1 MNIFILIF
9 GKLISSI
16 SKVLNLGNGSTWPGH
31 IALRVNKNFI
41 KQTIGPKTKVI
52 LVAGT
57 NGKTTTSALVSH
69 ILKQNGFS
77 IVQNKSGAN
86 LLNGAASAI
95 IQGIKPFSLKIDQDY
110 LILEID
116 ENNLPLVIN
125 QTNASYVIALD
136 LFRDQLD
143 RYGEIDSIIKK
154 WRDAF
159 EKLNKN
165 TTLILNADDPQVS
178 YLGKNLKSKVMYFG
192 LNENDQEIIEHGA
205 DSIFC
210 PKCQH
215 LLDYKSIT
223 FSHLGDW
230 FCSNCDEK
238 RPSLNISKFEIYPIP
253 GTYNK
258 YNTLAAILLATDQ
271 KLSEKLIAEA
281 LKSFKPAFGRQEEFE
296 VGGKKVKIFLSKNPT
311 SFNESLST
319 ISDLKAK
326 NLLVILNDRIPDG
339 LDISWIWDTN
349 TSLLENI
356 PNIIISGDRA
366 YDMGLRLQYSQDVQW
381 SIVNSQS
388 FKIEENLKTAIKTGL
403 EKTPD
408 RQTLY
413 ILPTYSAMLETRK
426 ILTGK
431 KIL

>member
-1 MNIFILIF
+1 MNTFIILL
-9 GKLISSI
+9 GKCLSSF
-16 SKVLNLGNGSTWPGH
+16 STLFNLGNGSTWPGH

-57 NGKTTTSALVSH
+57 NGKTTTSALISH
-69 ILKQNGFS
+69 ILEQNGFL

-95 IQGIKPFSLKIDQDY
+95 IQGIRPFSSKINQDY
-110 LILEID
+110 LILEVD

-125 QTNASYVIALD
+125 QTNPSYIIALD

-143 RYGEIDSIIKK
+143 RYGEVYSIIKK
-154 WRDAF
+154 WKNAF
-159 EKLNKN
+159 EKLSNN

-178 YLGKNLKSKVMYFG
+178 YLGKNLKSKVLYFG
-192 LNENDQEIIEHGA
+192 LNENDQGRIEHGA
-205 DSIFC
+205 DSIYC

-215 LLDYKSIT
+215 ILDYKSIT
-223 FSHLGDW
+223 FSHLGNW
-230 FCSNCDEK
+230 FCSNCGEK
-238 RPSLNISKFEIYPIP
+238 RPDLNVSKFELYPIP

-271 KLSEKLIAEA
+271 RLSEKLITEV

-296 VGGKKVKIFLSKNPT
+296 VEGKKVKIFLSKNPT

-326 NLLVILNDRIPDG
+326 NILIALNDRIPDG
-339 LDISWIWDTN
+339 LDVSWIWDTN
-349 TSLLENI
+349 TSLLKNI
-356 PNIIISGDRA
+356 PNITVSGDRT
-366 YDMGLRLQYSQDVQW
+366 YDMALRIKYS
-381 SIVNSQS
+381 
-388 FKIEENLKTAIKTGL
+388 ELKNFRIFEDLSDAIKKSL
-403 EKTPD
+403 E
-408 RQTLY
+408 QTRFGETLF

-426 ILTGK
+426 ILGGR

>member
-1 MNIFILIF
+1 MNPFIVFF
-9 GKLISSI
+9 GKTFSI
-16 SKVLNLGNGSTWPGH
+16 FSRLLNLGHGSTWPGH
-31 IALRVNKNFI
+31 IALKINKNFI
-41 KQTIGPKTKVI
+41 KQTIGSKTKVV

-57 NGKTTTSALVSH
+57 NGKTTTSALACH

-77 IVQNKSGAN
+77 VVQNKSGAN

-95 IQGIKPFSLKIDQDY
+95 IQGIKPFSSKTDQDY
-110 LILEID
+110 LILEVD

-143 RYGEIDSIIKK
+143 RYGEVGSIIKK

-159 EKLNKN
+159 EKLSKN

-223 FSHLGDW
+223 FSHLGNW
-230 FCSNCDEK
+230 LCSNCGEK
-238 RPSLNISKFEIYPIP
+238 RPNLNISKFEIYPIP

-271 KLSEKLIAEA
+271 ELSEKQIAEA

-296 VGGKKVKIFLSKNPT
+296 VDGKKVKIFLSKNPT

-326 NLLVILNDRIPDG
+326 NILIVLNDRIPDG
-339 LDISWIWDTN
+339 RDVSWIWDIN
-349 TSLLENI
+349 TSLLGNI
-356 PNIIISGDRA
+356 PNITVSGDRV
-366 YDMGLRLQYSQDVQW
+366 YDMALRIKHSGLKNFHIFEDLSDAVK
-381 SIVNSQS
+381 QS
-388 FKIEENLKTAIKTGL
+388 L
-403 EKTPD
+403 EKTKLGE
-408 RQTLY
+408 TLF

>member
-1 MNIFILIF
+1 MINISIILIT
-9 GKLISSI
+9 KSI
-16 SKVLNLGNGSTWPGH
+16 SKFSKIFNLGNGSTWPGH
-31 IALRVNKNFI
+31 IALKLNKNFI
-41 KQTIGPKTKVI
+41 KQTIGPKTKVV

-57 NGKTTTSALVSH
+57 NGKTTTSALASH
-69 ILKQNGFS
+69 ILKQSGFS

-95 IQGIKPFSLKIDQDY
+95 IQGIKPFSLKTDQDY
-110 LILEID
+110 LILEVD
-116 ENNLPLVIN
+116 ENNLPLVIK
-125 QTNASYVIALD
+125 QTNPSYVIALD

-154 WRDAF
+154 WKDAF
-159 EKLNKN
+159 EKLSGN

-178 YLGKNLKSKVMYFG
+178 YLGKNLKSRVLYFG

-223 FSHLGDW
+223 FSHLGNW
-230 FCSNCDEK
+230 SCSNCKEK
-238 RPSLNISKFEIYPIP
+238 RPDLDISTFEIYPIP

-258 YNTLAAILLATDQ
+258 YNTLASILLAKDL
-271 KLSEKLIAEA
+271 KLPVKQITKELST
-281 LKSFKPAFGRQEEFE
+281 FKPAFGRQEEFN
-296 VGGKKVKIFLSKNPT
+296 VNGKKIKIFLSKNPT

-326 NLLVILNDRIPDG
+326 NLLIVLNDRIPDG

-349 TSLLENI
+349 TSLLKNI
-356 PNIIISGDRA
+356 PNITVSGDRV
-366 YDMGLRLQYSQDVQW
+366 YDMALRIKYSGLNDFNIFE
-381 SIVNSQS
+381 SISNAINQS
-388 FKIEENLKTAIKTGL
+388 L
-403 EKTPD
+403 EKTKSTE
-408 RQTLY
+408 TLF
-413 ILPTYSAMLETRK
+413 ILPTYSAMLEVRK
-426 ILTGK
+426 ILGGR

>member
-1 MNIFILIF
+1 M
-9 GKLISSI
+9 GKFLSKFSSAF
-16 SKVLNLGNGSTWPGH
+16 NLGHGSTWPGH
-31 IALRVNKNFI
+31 IALNINKNFI
-41 KQTIGPKTKVI
+41 KQTIGPKTKVV

-57 NGKTTTSALVSH
+57 NGKTTTSALISH

-77 IVQNKSGAN
+77 VVRNKSGAN

-95 IQGIKPFSLKIDQDY
+95 IQGIKPFSAKTDQNY
-110 LILEID
+110 LILEAD
-116 ENNLPLVIN
+116 ENNLPLVIS

-143 RYGEIDSIIKK
+143 RYGEIDAIIKK
-154 WRDAF
+154 WKNSF
-159 EKLNKN
+159 EKLDKN
-165 TTLILNADDPQVS
+165 TTLILNADDPQIS
-178 YLGKNLKSKVMYFG
+178 YLGKNLKTKILYFG

-210 PKCQH
+210 PNCQH

-223 FSHLGDW
+223 FSHLGNW
-230 FCSNCDEK
+230 FCTNCSEK
-238 RPSLNISKFEIYPIP
+238 RPSLNISNFEAYPIP

-258 YNTLAAILLATDQ
+258 YNTLAAILFATDQ
-271 KLSEKLIAEA
+271 KLSDKLITNA

-296 VGGKKVKIFLSKNPT
+296 IDLRKVKIFLSKNPT
-311 SFNESLST
+311 SFNESIST

-326 NLLVILNDRIPDG
+326 NILIVLNDRIPDG
-339 LDISWIWDTN
+339 LDVSWIWDTN

-356 PNIIISGDRA
+356 PNTTISGDRA
-366 YDMGLRLQYSQDVQW
+366 FDMALRIGYGGLKNYQVLESLSD
-381 SIVNSQS
+381 
-388 FKIEENLKTAIKTGL
+388 AIKQSL
-403 EKTPD
+403 DKTKPGE
-408 RQTLY
+408 TLF

>member
-1 MNIFILIF
+1 MINVLIILI
-9 GKLISSI
+9 GKVLSFL
-16 SKVLNLGNGSTWPGH
+16 SKNLNLGHGSTWPGH
-31 IALRVNKNFI
+31 IALKINKNFI
-41 KQTIGPKTKVI
+41 KQTIGSKTKVV

-57 NGKTTTSALVSH
+57 NGKTTTSALTCH

-77 IVQNKSGAN
+77 VVQNKSGAN

-95 IQGIKPFSLKIDQDY
+95 IQGIRPFSSKTDQDY
-110 LILEID
+110 LILEVD

-125 QTNASYVIALD
+125 QTNPSYIIALD

-143 RYGEIDSIIKK
+143 RYGEVYSIINK
-154 WRDAF
+154 WKNAF
-159 EKLNKN
+159 EKLSNN
-165 TTLILNADDPQVS
+165 STLILNADDPQVS
-178 YLGKNLKSKVMYFG
+178 YLGKNLKSKVIYFG

-223 FSHLGDW
+223 FSHLGNW
-230 FCSNCDEK
+230 FCSNCNEK

-258 YNTLAAILLATDQ
+258 YNTLAAILLTTDQ
-271 KLSEKLIAEA
+271 GLSGKQITEA
-281 LKSFKPAFGRQEEFE
+281 FKSFKPAFGRQEEFE
-296 VGGKKVKIFLSKNPT
+296 VNGKKTKIFLSKNPT

-319 ISDLKAK
+319 ISDLNAK
-326 NLLVILNDRIPDG
+326 NLLIVLNDRVPDG

-349 TSLLENI
+349 TSLLGNI
-356 PNIIISGDRA
+356 SNITVSGDRA
-366 YDMGLRLQYSQDVQW
+366 YDMALRIKYSGLKNFHIFEDLSD
-381 SIVNSQS
+381 
-388 FKIEENLKTAIKTGL
+388 AIKQSL
-403 EKTPD
+403 EKTKFGE
-408 RQTLY
+408 TLF

>member
-1 MNIFILIF
+1 MNILILTF

-16 SKVLNLGNGSTWPGH
+16 SKFLNLGNGSTWPGH
-31 IALRVNKNFI
+31 MALKLNKNFV
-41 KQTIGPKTKVI
+41 KETIGSKTKVI

-57 NGKTTTSALVSH
+57 NGKTTTSAFISH
-69 ILKQNGFS
+69 IFKRNGFS
-77 IVQNKSGAN
+77 VVQNESGAN

-95 IQGIKPFSLKIDQDY
+95 IQGIKPFSSKIDQDY
-110 LILEID
+110 LILEVD

-159 EKLNKN
+159 EKLNTN
-165 TTLILNADDPQVS
+165 ATLILNADDPQVS
-178 YLGKNLKSKVMYFG
+178 YLGKNLKSRVKYFG

-210 PKCQH
+210 PKCKH
-215 LLDYKSIT
+215 LLNYKSIT
-223 FSHLGDW
+223 FSHLGNW
-230 FCSNCDEK
+230 FCSNCNEK
-238 RPSLNISKFEIYPIP
+238 RPNPSVSEFEIYPIP

-258 YNTLAAILLATDQ
+258 YNVLAAVLLAIDE
-271 KLSEKLIAEA
+271 KLSDKQIAEA
-281 LKSFKPAFGRQEEFE
+281 LKSFKPAFGRQEEFLIYN
-296 VGGKKVKIFLSKNPT
+296 KKIKIFLSKNPT

-326 NLLVILNDRIPDG
+326 NLLIVLNDRIPDG
-339 LDISWIWDTN
+339 LDVSWIWDTN
-349 TSLLENI
+349 TSLLKGISNI
-356 PNIIISGDRA
+356 TVSGDRA
-366 YDMGLRLQYSQDVQW
+366 YDMGLRIKYSELNNFQIYE
-381 SIVNSQS
+381 SLSR
-388 FKIEENLKTAIKTGL
+388 AIKQSL
-403 EKTPD
+403 EKTLQD
-408 RQTLY
+408 ETLF

-426 ILTGK
+426 ILTGR

>member
-1 MNIFILIF
+1 MNILILIF

-16 SKVLNLGNGSTWPGH
+16 SKLLNLGNGSTWPGH
-31 IALRVNKNFI
+31 IALKINKNFI
-41 KQTIGPKTKVI
+41 KQTIGSKTKII

-69 ILKQNGFS
+69 ILIQSGFS
-77 IVQNKSGAN
+77 VAQNKSGAN

-95 IQGIKPFSLKIDQDY
+95 IQGTKLFSAKINNDY
-110 LILEID
+110 LILEVD
-116 ENNLPLVIN
+116 ENNLPLIIN
-125 QTNASYVIALD
+125 QANATYVIALD

-154 WRDAF
+154 WKNAF
-159 EKLNKN
+159 EKLSKN

-178 YLGKNLKSKVMYFG
+178 YLGKNLRSKVLYFG
-192 LNENDQEIIEHGA
+192 LNENDQGRIEHGA

-223 FSHLGDW
+223 FSHLGNW
-230 FCSNCDEK
+230 FCSNCGEK
-238 RPSLNISKFEIYPIP
+238 RPDLNVSRFDVYPIP

-258 YNTLAAILLATDQ
+258 YNILAAILLATDQ
-271 KLSEKLIAEA
+271 RLSEKLIAQA

-296 VGGKKVKIFLSKNPT
+296 VDGKKVKIFLSKNPT

-326 NLLVILNDRIPDG
+326 NILIALNDRIPDG
-339 LDISWIWDTN
+339 LDVSWIWDTN
-349 TSLLENI
+349 TSLLKNI
-356 PNIIISGDRA
+356 PNITVSGDRA
-366 YDMGLRLQYSQDVQW
+366 YDMALRIKYS
-381 SIVNSQS
+381 
-388 FKIEENLKTAIKTGL
+388 ELENFRIFEDLSDAIKKSL
-403 EKTPD
+403 E
-408 RQTLY
+408 QTRFGETLF

-426 ILTGK
+426 ILGGR

>member
-9 GKLISSI
+9 GKLISSV
-16 SKVLNLGNGSTWPGH
+16 SKILNLGNGSTWPGH
-31 IALRVNKNFI
+31 MALKLNKNFI
-41 KQTIGPKTKVI
+41 KQTIGSKTKVVLI
-52 LVAGT
+52 VGT

-69 ILKQNGFS
+69 ILKQSRFS

-95 IQGIKPFSLKIDQDY
+95 IQGIKPFSLKTDQDY
-110 LILEID
+110 LILEVD

-125 QTNASYVIALD
+125 QTNVSYVIALD

-154 WRDAF
+154 WRDVF
-159 EKLNKN
+159 EKLSKN

-223 FSHLGDW
+223 FSHLGNW
-230 FCSNCDEK
+230 FCSNCGEK

-258 YNTLAAILLATDQ
+258 YNALAAILLATDQ
-271 KLSEKLIAEA
+271 KISEKLITDA

-296 VGGKKVKIFLSKNPT
+296 FDGKKVKIFLSKNPT

-326 NLLVILNDRIPDG
+326 NILIALNDRIPDG

-349 TSLLENI
+349 TSLLRDI
-356 PNIIISGDRA
+356 PNITVSGDRT
-366 YDMGLRLQYSQDVQW
+366 YDMALRIKYSELKNFRIFEDI
-381 SIVNSQS
+381 SNA
-388 FKIEENLKTAIKTGL
+388 IEKSL
-403 EKTPD
+403 E
-408 RQTLY
+408 QTKLGETLF

>member
-1 MNIFILIF
+1 MINILIILV
-9 GKLISSI
+9 GKFI
-16 SKVLNLGNGSTWPGH
+16 SKFNKIFNLGNGSTWPGH
-31 IALRVNKNFI
+31 IALKLNKNFI
-41 KQTIGPKTKVI
+41 KQTIGSKTKVV

-69 ILKQNGFS
+69 ILKENGFS
-77 IVQNKSGAN
+77 IIQNKSGAN
-86 LLNGAASAI
+86 LLNGTASAI
-95 IQGIKPFSLKIDQDY
+95 IQGIKPFSLKTDQDY
-110 LILEID
+110 LILEVD
-116 ENNLPLVIN
+116 ENNLPLLIN
-125 QTNASYVIALD
+125 QANPSYIIALD

-154 WRDAF
+154 WKDAF
-159 EKLNKN
+159 GKLSGN

-178 YLGKNLKSKVMYFG
+178 YLGKNLKSRILYFG
-192 LNENDQEIIEHGA
+192 LNENEQEIIEHGA

-223 FSHLGDW
+223 FSHLGNW
-230 FCSNCDEK
+230 FCANCSEK
-238 RPSLNISKFEIYPIP
+238 RPDLDISNFEIYPIP

-271 KLSEKLIAEA
+271 KLPKKLITET
-281 LKSFKPAFGRQEEFE
+281 LKSFKPAFGRQEEFN
-296 VGGKKVKIFLSKNPT
+296 VDGKKVKIFLSKNPT

-319 ISDLKAK
+319 ISDLKAD
-326 NLLVILNDRIPDG
+326 NILIILNDMIPDG

-349 TSLLENI
+349 QEEVLSNI
-356 PNIIISGDRA
+356 TNIVVSGDRCF
-366 YDMGLRLQYSQDVQW
+366 DMGLRLSYIS
-381 SIVNSQS
+381 SE
-388 FKIEENLKTAIKTGL
+388 FKISNLKFRIESDLKDAISLAL
-403 EKTPD
+403 EKTVQN
-408 RQTLY
+408 QTLY

>member
-9 GKLISSI
+9 GKLISSV
-16 SKVLNLGNGSTWPGH
+16 SKILNLGNGSTWPGH
-31 IALRVNKNFI
+31 MALKLNKNFI
-41 KQTIGPKTKVI
+41 KQTIGSKTKVI

-57 NGKTTTSALVSH
+57 NGKTTTSALISH
-69 ILKQNGFS
+69 IFEQSGFS

-110 LILEID
+110 LILEVD

-125 QTNASYVIALD
+125 QTNASYIIALD

-154 WRDAF
+154 WRDVF
-159 EKLNKN
+159 EKLSNN

-205 DSIFC
+205 DSIYC

-215 LLDYKSIT
+215 ILDYRSIT

-230 FCSNCDEK
+230 FCSNCGEK
-238 RPSLNISKFEIYPIP
+238 RPNLNLSKFGPYPIP

-271 KLSEKLIAEA
+271 KISKKLITDA
-281 LKSFKPAFGRQEEFE
+281 LKSFKPAFGRQEEFD
-296 VGGKKVKIFLSKNPT
+296 VNGKKVKMFLSKNPT

-326 NLLVILNDRIPDG
+326 NLLVILNDRTPDG

-366 YDMGLRLQYSQDVQW
+366 YDMALRIKYSELQKFQIFEHLSNA
-381 SIVNSQS
+381 IEQS
-388 FKIEENLKTAIKTGL
+388 L
-403 EKTPD
+403 EKTKSGE
-408 RQTLY
+408 TLF

-426 ILTGK
+426 ILTGRE
-431 KIL
+431 IL

>member
-1 MNIFILIF
+1 MNTFIILL
-9 GKLISSI
+9 GKCLSSF
-16 SKVLNLGNGSTWPGH
+16 STLFNLGNGSTWPGH

-57 NGKTTTSALVSH
+57 NGKTTTSALISH
-69 ILKQNGFS
+69 IFEQNGFS

-95 IQGIKPFSLKIDQDY
+95 IQGIRPFSSKIDQDY
-110 LILEID
+110 LILEVD

-125 QTNASYVIALD
+125 QTNPSYIIALD

-143 RYGEIDSIIKK
+143 RYGEVYSIIKK
-154 WRDAF
+154 WKNAF
-159 EKLNKN
+159 EKLSNN

-178 YLGKNLKSKVMYFG
+178 YLGKNLRSKVLYFG
-192 LNENDQEIIEHGA
+192 LNENDQGRIEHGA
-205 DSIFC
+205 DSIYC

-215 LLDYKSIT
+215 ILDYKSIT
-223 FSHLGDW
+223 FSHLGNW
-230 FCSNCDEK
+230 FCSNCEEK
-238 RPSLNISKFEIYPIP
+238 RPDLNVSKFGLYPIP

-271 KLSEKLIAEA
+271 KLSEKLITEV
-281 LKSFKPAFGRQEEFE
+281 LKFFKPAFGRQEEFE
-296 VGGKKVKIFLSKNPT
+296 VDGKKVKIFLSKNPT

-326 NLLVILNDRIPDG
+326 NILIALNDRIPDG
-339 LDISWIWDTN
+339 LDVSWIWDTN
-349 TSLLENI
+349 TSLLKNI
-356 PNIIISGDRA
+356 PNITVSGDRV
-366 YDMGLRLQYSQDVQW
+366 YDMALRIKYS
-381 SIVNSQS
+381 
-388 FKIEENLKTAIKTGL
+388 ELKNFRIFEDLSDAIKKSL
-403 EKTPD
+403 E
-408 RQTLY
+408 QTRFGETLF

-426 ILTGK
+426 MLTGK

>member
-31 IALRVNKNFI
+31 IALKVNKNFI

-110 LILEID
+110 LVLEVD

-125 QTNASYVIALD
+125 QTNPSYIIALD

-154 WRDAF
+154 WRDVF
-159 EKLNKN
+159 EKLSNN

-205 DSIFC
+205 DSIYC

-215 LLDYKSIT
+215 ILDYRSIT
-223 FSHLGDW
+223 FSHLGNW
-230 FCSNCDEK
+230 FCSNCGEK
-238 RPSLNISKFEIYPIP
+238 RPNLNLSKFGPYPIP

-271 KLSEKLIAEA
+271 KISKKLITDA
-281 LKSFKPAFGRQEEFE
+281 LKSFKPAFGRQEEFD
-296 VGGKKVKIFLSKNPT
+296 VNGKKVKMFLSKNPT

-326 NLLVILNDRIPDG
+326 NLLVILNDRTPDG
-339 LDISWIWDTN
+339 LDVSWIWDTN
-349 TSLLENI
+349 TSLLRDI
-356 PNIIISGDRA
+356 PNITVSGDRT
-366 YDMGLRLQYSQDVQW
+366 YDMALRIKYS
-381 SIVNSQS
+381 
-388 FKIEENLKTAIKTGL
+388 ELKNFRISEDLSDAIKKSL
-403 EKTPD
+403 EKTKSGE
-408 RQTLY
+408 TLF

-426 ILTGK
+426 MLTGRE
-431 KIL
+431 IL